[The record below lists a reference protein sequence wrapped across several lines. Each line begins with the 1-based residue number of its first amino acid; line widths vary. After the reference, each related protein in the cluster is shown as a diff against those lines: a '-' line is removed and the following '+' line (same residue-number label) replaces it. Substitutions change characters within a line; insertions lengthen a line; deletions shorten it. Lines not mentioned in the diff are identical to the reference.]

1 MNISEQYLQALVDIS
16 REINSI
22 QSQQPLLEK
31 ILEIAIHQLSAER
44 GFVLLKD
51 AETGELQSRAA
62 HIPPG
67 ESQQPDEMIS
77 QTALNSVI
85 EKQQP
90 ILTFDTLSDAQ
101 FDDSQSV
108 VAHKIRSIAC
118 VPLLQKGKLI
128 GAIYIDS
135 RGQIASFTRQSLDFL
150 NAFANQ
156 AAIAIENAQF
166 VDALRRENDRL
177 QQEVQQKYTFKE
189 LVGESPAMEELFHLM
204 TRVLNKDTTVLIT
217 GETGTGKEVV
227 ARAIHFNGT
236 RKDKPFVPVN
246 SAAIPEN
253 LLESELF
260 GFKKGAFT
268 GANADKQGLVQL
280 ANGGTLF
287 LDEVGELPQHLQA
300 KLLRFL
306 QEREIMPVGA
316 GKAIPVDVRIIAAT
330 NRDLAEEV
338 RQNRFREDL
347 YYRLNVIP
355 MNLPPLRERRK
366 DILLL
371 ASHFRKKF
379 AQKMHLDINEF
390 TPEALKKLSGYHWPG
405 NVRELEN
412 VIERAMILAQPP
424 AITDDDILLKELH
437 GKQGIQA
444 GMSLDELSKTLLE
457 KTLAA
462 CEGNKTRAAEMMGV
476 SLRWIH
482 YKIKE
487 WQLDDSD

>member
-236 RKDKPFVPVN
+236 
-246 SAAIPEN
+246 
-253 LLESELF
+253 
-260 GFKKGAFT
+260 
-268 GANADKQGLVQL
+268 
-280 ANGGTLF
+280 
-287 LDEVGELPQHLQA
+287 
-300 KLLRFL
+300 
-306 QEREIMPVGA
+306 
-316 GKAIPVDVRIIAAT
+316 
-330 NRDLAEEV
+330 
-338 RQNRFREDL
+338 
-347 YYRLNVIP
+347 
-355 MNLPPLRERRK
+355 
-366 DILLL
+366 
-371 ASHFRKKF
+371 
-379 AQKMHLDINEF
+379 
-390 TPEALKKLSGYHWPG
+390 
-405 NVRELEN
+405 
-412 VIERAMILAQPP
+412 
-424 AITDDDILLKELH
+424 
-437 GKQGIQA
+437 
-444 GMSLDELSKTLLE
+444 
-457 KTLAA
+457 
-462 CEGNKTRAAEMMGV
+462 
-476 SLRWIH
+476 
-482 YKIKE
+482 
-487 WQLDDSD
+487 